1 MCVLTPEA
9 SCQLSQEAARSLCNE
24 CNRLH
29 SQVLTATPICSF
41 LCCQGPTYKAGMVFL
56 RHHLSAACLTS
67 RLSTG
72 MLHDWFKF
80 CLFCRALSHTT
91 EIMHQ
96 TSSTLCQKS
105 RHYPDNFY
113 SLSGHSAQL
122 LLFACIQGVMPD
134 NLREYGRLW
143 LWYGVSGTAISN
155 GSSVMLQSN
164 VG

>member
-41 LCCQGPTYKAGMVFL
+41 LCYQGPAHKAGMVFL
-56 RHHLSAACLTS
+56 RHHLSAACLTC

-72 MLHDWFKF
+72 MLRDWFKF
-80 CLFCRALSHTT
+80 CLFCRSTFTHNRNYASDILDIMS
-91 EIMHQ
+91 EIM
-96 TSSTLCQKS
+96 TLS
-105 RHYPDNFY
+105 RHVNLY

-122 LLFACIQGVMPD
+122 YTGKQTYVRLHCCACQLL
-134 NLREYGRLW
+134 
-143 LWYGVSGTAISN
+143 
-155 GSSVMLQSN
+155 SVL
-164 VG
+164 